1 MFYLKSGITSFV
13 VLSSSKTAT
22 DLLDKRSMIY
32 SDRPSIPMIHLT
44 GFSRLLT
51 RTPSSHKWFHTYRK
65 IINNEIGPKGI
76 AQHYELQEEGTRN
89 FLKNLLKTPEDFRG
103 HIKTFVIAT
112 NYVIRL
118 MRR

>member
-65 IINNEIGPKGI
+65 IINNEIGPKAI
-76 AQHYELQEEGTRN
+76 VQHHALQQEGTRN
-89 FLKNLLKTPEDFRG
+89 FLENLLKTPADFIG
-103 HIKTFVIAT
+103 HIKTFVTFT
-112 NYVIRL
+112 NYMLQLRQC
-118 MRR
+118 